1 MPEPRVRAGEAARDV
16 DLEPDAANEPP
27 YPPLLSLRSRPSH
40 WVVRSFTLILSSLS
54 VSRRLPASSTAW
66 SSSRCLLRNILFL
79 DASTLASSVSFCW
92 SWRER
97 SSRSRRTTRNSLFTA
112 LSSAWRWSTCS
123 PDAEDANAPS
133 VDPRTADSSTA
144 PTPPAVADFSALD
157 RSRLSCL
164 TFCRSC
170 SFSSRSLAFSAPI
183 SLESPLPTPAVA
195 ANRAFSRL
203 SLATVALRDSTL
215 G

>member
-1 MPEPRVRAGEAARDV
+1 MVVLLAASPE
-16 DLEPDAANEPP
+16 
-27 YPPLLSLRSRPSH
+27 
-40 WVVRSFTLILSSLS
+40 
-54 VSRRLPASSTAW
+54 VS
-66 SSSRCLLRNILFL
+66 
-79 DASTLASSVSFCW
+79 
-92 SWRER
+92 
-97 SSRSRRTTRNSLFTA
+97 
-112 LSSAWRWSTCS
+112 
-123 PDAEDANAPS
+123 
-133 VDPRTADSSTA
+133 
-144 PTPPAVADFSALD
+144 PPAAADFSALD

-164 TFCRSC
+164 TVRRSC